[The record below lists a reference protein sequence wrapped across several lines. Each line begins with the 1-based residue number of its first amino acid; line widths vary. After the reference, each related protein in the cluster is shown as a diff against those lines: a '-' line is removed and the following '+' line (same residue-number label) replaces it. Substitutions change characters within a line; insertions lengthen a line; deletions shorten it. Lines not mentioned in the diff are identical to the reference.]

1 MHPAALHRRARLLAA
16 DAAAGLIVVGLA
28 GPAMAA
34 DHSMDPAPSGSGDC
48 SPGLA
53 AGTMTPMYGHIEKA
67 HLERSP
73 GQQVGDLQKTDDYLE
88 VHTVWV
94 EAFTA
99 PARNGV
105 VHIAGE
111 TPKPFFGHIE
121 HAHLQRSPG
130 QQVADLRATDDY
142 LLIHTVWF
150 ESMLQPTIDVLD
162 GSPCQ

>member
-1 MHPAALHRRARLLAA
+1 MRPAPFHRRARLAA
-16 DAAAGLIVVGLA
+16 VSAAAGLVVVGLA
-28 GPAMAA
+28 TPAMAA
-34 DHSMDPAPSGSGDC
+34 DHSMDPPGASGGC
-48 SPGLA
+48 SPGLV
-53 AGTMTPMYGHIEKA
+53 AGTATPFYGHIEKA

-73 GQQVGDLQKTDDYLE
+73 AQQVGDAQKTNDYVE

-99 PARNGV
+99 PARNGI

-130 QQVADLRATDDY
+130 QQVSDLRATDDY
-142 LLIHTVWF
+142 VLIHTVWA
-150 ESMLQPTIDVLD
+150 ESMLQPTIDVMD
-162 GSPCQ
+162 GRPGQ